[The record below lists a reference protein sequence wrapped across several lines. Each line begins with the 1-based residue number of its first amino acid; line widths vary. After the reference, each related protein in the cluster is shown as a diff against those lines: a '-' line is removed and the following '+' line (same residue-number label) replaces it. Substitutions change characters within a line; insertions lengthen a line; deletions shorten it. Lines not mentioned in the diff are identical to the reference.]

1 VRIGLRVNAM
11 EIVSTIIKAFIIIIS
26 LSIVAIFLYGIKN
39 IVKSMKSFINIEK
52 YDGKKSKVSIVI
64 PARNEEKNLEDML
77 FSMTRIKN
85 EIIDKI
91 ILVNDRS
98 TDLTEEI
105 IKKYMNLDKRIELIS
120 ISNLPKSWF
129 PKPYAL
135 YLATRKVPIGDVILF
150 LDADVKGDYD
160 KIVDIS
166 SRTKEGQII
175 SFVPYFYCNKFYCY
189 TSQSLLSALMVGYF
203 GYNRTINKNDRFG
216 LLFGCCF
223 SIRPYT
229 YNEIG
234 SHASVKK
241 ELVEDKQLAT
251 NAKSK
256 NVRIL
261 YVDSR
266 KFIYTKSW
274 DNYYSIKNLL
284 SRLFYD
290 YAKNIKSISFYLLF
304 IGLLLLFYF
313 PYIFIPLL
321 IFKQLFLSVIVLISF
336 FIENIFIYIGGL
348 TNNIRKPYSLL
359 YFISAYIL
367 LIALL
372 ESKYRG
378 VVWKGTSYKL

>member
-1 VRIGLRVNAM
+1 MRIGLRVNAM

-160 KIVDIS
+160 K
-166 SRTKEGQII
+166 
-175 SFVPYFYCNKFYCY
+175 
-189 TSQSLLSALMVGYF
+189 
-203 GYNRTINKNDRFG
+203 
-216 LLFGCCF
+216 
-223 SIRPYT
+223 
-229 YNEIG
+229 
-234 SHASVKK
+234 
-241 ELVEDKQLAT
+241 
-251 NAKSK
+251 
-256 NVRIL
+256 
-261 YVDSR
+261 
-266 KFIYTKSW
+266 
-274 DNYYSIKNLL
+274 
-284 SRLFYD
+284 
-290 YAKNIKSISFYLLF
+290 
-304 IGLLLLFYF
+304 
-313 PYIFIPLL
+313 
-321 IFKQLFLSVIVLISF
+321 
-336 FIENIFIYIGGL
+336 
-348 TNNIRKPYSLL
+348 
-359 YFISAYIL
+359 
-367 LIALL
+367 
-372 ESKYRG
+372 
-378 VVWKGTSYKL
+378 